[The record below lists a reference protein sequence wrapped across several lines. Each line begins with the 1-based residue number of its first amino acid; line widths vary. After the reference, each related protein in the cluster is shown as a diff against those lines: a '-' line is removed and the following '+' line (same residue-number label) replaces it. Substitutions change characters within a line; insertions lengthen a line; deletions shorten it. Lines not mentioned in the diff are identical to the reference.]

1 MNVFITL
8 FTIFA
13 IIKTISYGIY
23 EIKSHNKIAGYLV
36 MAIGIFGFIYSN
48 YAVWFI
54 Y

>member
-1 MNVFITL
+1 MNTFVTL

-13 IIKTISYGIY
+13 IIKTLSYGIF
-23 EIKSHNKIAGYLV
+23 EIKSNNKIAGYLV
-36 MAIGIFGFIYSN
+36 IALGIFGFIYSN

>member
-1 MNVFITL
+1 MNVFVTL

-13 IIKTISYGIY
+13 IIKTVSYGIF
-23 EIKSHNKIAGYLV
+23 EIKKDNKIAGYLV
-36 MAIGIFGFIYSN
+36 IFLGILGFIYSN